1 MLPPTCWPWHIVKSI
16 NGEDLKCRRREN
28 HSDTQQW
35 NCRVQSEKQF
45 MLSPYVVFFL
55 QIVLL
60 TNMQFST
67 SVNVTFAMYLTE
79 QTSIFPL
86 PRHRTLELCH
96 MSQHFKQMR
105 KVSLSE
111 KFAFKLFGK
120 KAIVNTWLEWLSW
133 QKGQSLGHQTLVLVS
148 LVSHRTWT
156 AVEDLSL
163 YATWVKTGVNTQP
176 GQLLWVA
183 HIAPDWFT
191 VELVDI
197 DTQVS
202 CFLYIKYYYQL
213 TLRPMKTEGYFCW
226 TKALSSN

>member
-1 MLPPTCWPWHIVKSI
+1 
-16 NGEDLKCRRREN
+16 
-28 HSDTQQW
+28 
-35 NCRVQSEKQF
+35 

-60 TNMQFST
+60 TNRQFST

-148 LVSHRTWT
+148 FRKISLTFGFTQDMNSSGGPVS
-156 AVEDLSL
+156 LCYL
-163 YATWVKTGVNTQP
+163 G
-176 GQLLWVA
+176 
-183 HIAPDWFT
+183 
-191 VELVDI
+191 
-197 DTQVS
+197 
-202 CFLYIKYYYQL
+202 
-213 TLRPMKTEGYFCW
+213 
-226 TKALSSN
+226 